1 MRKSLDLISSSSI
14 LELKNYWLNCLSGEL
29 PLLNL
34 PTSLPRGSI
43 QNYNC
48 SSYNFVINK
57 RLTRLLEKLAESE
70 NVSLDTL
77 LLAAFKVLLYR
88 YTNEKDILVG
98 LVLNQQISN
107 FVNVVVSR
115 NFITNNILFKKFL
128 YQVNHTILEIRNYQ
142 DYPFALLVK
151 ELQPTSNSSHSP
163 ICQASFTFQTEHQQ
177 ENISKLFEPVV
188 TKQLINYGQLELEF
202 DLSLEVIQLS
212 ELLQSSF
219 KYNSNLLDETTV
231 TQISRHFENLLESI
245 VSNSEQ
251 SVAQLPFLSE
261 REREKILVEWN
272 ATQTDYDVTRC
283 LHQLIEAQVERT
295 PDAIAV
301 SFRGE
306 HLTYRELNQRANQL
320 AHYLQTLGV
329 QPEVLVGICIERSL
343 EMLVG
348 LLGILKAGAAYLP
361 LDPGY
366 PLERLELILS
376 DSQVP
381 VLLTDNQKLFANDE
395 QRKVVDLRRDQ
406 PNIATHIQDNPAP
419 RATPNNLAYVIYTS
433 GSTGKPKGVAI
444 PHNAVVN
451 FLQSMQ
457 REPGITESDVLL
469 AVTTVSFDIAAL
481 ELYLPLITGAQV
493 VLTTRDLAIDGKLLK
508 EFIDTVGATIM
519 QATPASWRMLLAA
532 GWSGSPQLKILCGGE
547 GLTSDLAQQLLK
559 KGSAVWNLYG
569 PTETTIWSTVC
580 RVDTTKLSHALVPIG
595 RPIANTQIYILDSH
609 LQPVPVGVLGELYIS
624 GVGVARGYLN
634 RPELSAERFIS
645 NPFSDSYR
653 LYRTGDVARYLDD
666 GTIEYISR
674 IDHQV
679 KIRGFRIELGEIE
692 NALSTHPQV
701 REAVVITRSDHT
713 EEKQIVAYI
722 TTQQE
727 QPTPESLRDF
737 LKQKLPDYM
746 VPTAFV
752 RLEALPLTPSGKV
765 NRRALPK
772 PTASSFCQHNEF
784 VAPRTNSEWKLA
796 KIWSEIFNIQ
806 QVGVKDNFFEIG
818 GNSLSA
824 IHLIAS
830 IEQQFGKELPLSA
843 VLTNPTI
850 EDFAKLLDTSSE
862 TFDNSPLIPIQPKGD
877 KQPFFCVH
885 PAGGH
890 VMCYFKLAQY
900 LSTDQPFY
908 GLQAQGFHG
917 EEEPLTRI
925 EDMASLY
932 IQAMKKFQPQGPYS
946 IGGWSFG
953 GVVAYEMAQQLHK
966 QGDEVS
972 LLAIVDSYVP
982 ILLDKN
988 KKIDAPYL
996 VGVLS
1001 RYFGGMLGQDNLVTP
1016 DEIEHLST
1024 DEQINY
1030 ILDKAVEVKILP
1042 PSNQSQQNR
1051 RLLDVLVGTLNA
1063 TYSYVKQPYP
1073 GKVTVFRAR
1082 EKHLM
1087 APDPTLVWVEL
1098 FSIMDAEDIKI
1109 VDVSGNHYTLIL
1121 EPHVQVL
1128 AEGLRLCMG
1137 A

>member
-43 QNYNC
+43 KNYNC

-57 RLTRLLEKLAESE
+57 RLTGLLKKLAESE

-115 NFITNNILFKKFL
+115 NFITDNISFKKFL

-151 ELQPTSNSSHSP
+151 ELQPNSNSSHSP

-406 PNIATHIQDNPAP
+406 PNIATQSQDNPALG
-419 RATPNNLAYVIYTS
+419 ATPNNLAYVIYTS

-493 VLTTRDLAIDGKLLK
+493 VLTTRELAIDGKLLK
-508 EFIDTVGATIM
+508 EFIDTVGATMM
-519 QATPASWRMLLAA
+519 QTTPASWRMLLAA

-609 LQPVPVGVLGELYIS
+609 LQPVPVGVLGELYIG

-634 RPELSAERFIS
+634 GPELSAERFIS

-701 REAVVITRSDHT
+701 REAVVITRSAHT
-713 EEKQIVAYI
+713 EDKQIVAYI
-722 TTQQE
+722 TT
-727 QPTPESLRDF
+727 
-737 LKQKLPDYM
+737 
-746 VPTAFV
+746 
-752 RLEALPLTPSGKV
+752 
-765 NRRALPK
+765 
-772 PTASSFCQHNEF
+772 
-784 VAPRTNSEWKLA
+784 
-796 KIWSEIFNIQ
+796 
-806 QVGVKDNFFEIG
+806 
-818 GNSLSA
+818 
-824 IHLIAS
+824 
-830 IEQQFGKELPLSA
+830 
-843 VLTNPTI
+843 
-850 EDFAKLLDTSSE
+850 
-862 TFDNSPLIPIQPKGD
+862 
-877 KQPFFCVH
+877 
-885 PAGGH
+885 
-890 VMCYFKLAQY
+890 
-900 LSTDQPFY
+900 
-908 GLQAQGFHG
+908 
-917 EEEPLTRI
+917 
-925 EDMASLY
+925 
-932 IQAMKKFQPQGPYS
+932 
-946 IGGWSFG
+946 
-953 GVVAYEMAQQLHK
+953 
-966 QGDEVS
+966 
-972 LLAIVDSYVP
+972 
-982 ILLDKN
+982 
-988 KKIDAPYL
+988 
-996 VGVLS
+996 
-1001 RYFGGMLGQDNLVTP
+1001 
-1016 DEIEHLST
+1016 
-1024 DEQINY
+1024 
-1030 ILDKAVEVKILP
+1030 
-1042 PSNQSQQNR
+1042 
-1051 RLLDVLVGTLNA
+1051 
-1063 TYSYVKQPYP
+1063 
-1073 GKVTVFRAR
+1073 
-1082 EKHLM
+1082 
-1087 APDPTLVWVEL
+1087 
-1098 FSIMDAEDIKI
+1098 
-1109 VDVSGNHYTLIL
+1109 
-1121 EPHVQVL
+1121 
-1128 AEGLRLCMG
+1128 
-1137 A
+1137 